1 MHRGTDAAGRVRV
14 SAKPGTGDSGDR
26 SGRPIAI
33 IAGTGPAGMGLALRW
48 ARAGETII
56 IGSRDP
62 QRAQQ
67 AAAAIQQK
75 AGGKANIAG
84 MENSDACAAAD
95 ILMLTVP
102 FEGQAALLKQ
112 LKPSITPGSILIDA
126 TVPLAASVGGRA
138 SRMLGVWQGSAAQQA
153 AELVPKEV
161 SVVAA
166 FHNLSAELLNALGDQ
181 GLRDPSLGDRG
192 DAPLDCD
199 VIVCSDDP
207 DAAQLTRDLAM
218 KIPGVRALDGGK
230 LENARI
236 VEQIT
241 ALLIG
246 LNIRHKGH
254 AGIRITGLPPA
265 AYR

>member
-1 MHRGTDAAGRVRV
+1 MSASPPD
-14 SAKPGTGDSGDR
+14 AKPI
-26 SGRPIAI
+26 RPIAVI
-33 IAGTGPAGMGLALRW
+33 GGTGPAGMGLALRW

-56 IGSRDP
+56 IGSRNEE
-62 QRAQQ
+62 RAQQ
-67 AAAAIQQK
+67 TAAFIQRR
-75 AGGKANIAG
+75 AGPEANVSG
-84 MENSDACAAAD
+84 MENSTACAAAD

-102 FEGQAALLKQ
+102 FESQAALLKQ
-112 LKPSITPGSILIDA
+112 LKPAVTEGSILIDA

-138 SRMLGVWQGSAAQQA
+138 SRTLGVWQGSAAQQA
-153 AELVPKEV
+153 AELVPAGV
-161 SVVAA
+161 SVVGA
-166 FHNLSAELLNALGDQ
+166 FHNVSAELLNT
-181 GLRDPSLGDRG
+181 

-199 VIVCSDDP
+199 IIVCSDDP
-207 DAAQLTRDLAM
+207 DAAQLTRELAA

-230 LENARI
+230 LENSRV

-246 LNIRHKGH
+246 MNIRYKGH

>member
-1 MHRGTDAAGRVRV
+1 MSEA
-14 SAKPGTGDSGDR
+14 TGGAST
-26 SGRPIAI
+26 RPIAI
-33 IAGTGPAGMGLALRW
+33 IGGTGPAGMGLALRW

-56 IGSRDP
+56 IGSRDA

-67 AAAAIQQK
+67 AAATIQQK
-75 AGGKANIAG
+75 IGSQANISG
-84 MENSDACAAAD
+84 LENSQACAVAD

-102 FEGQAALLKQ
+102 FEGQASLLKQ
-112 LKPSITPGSILIDA
+112 LKSAISPGSILIDA
-126 TVPLAASVGGRA
+126 TVPLASAVGGRA
-138 SRMLGVWQGSAAQQA
+138 SRTLGVWQGSAAEQA
-153 AELVPKEV
+153 AELVPEEV

-166 FHNLSAELLNALGDQ
+166 FHNVSAELLGGND
-181 GLRDPSLGDRG
+181 
-192 DAPLDCD
+192 PLDCD
-199 VIVCSDDP
+199 VIVCSDDS
-207 DAAQLTRDLAM
+207 DAAQLTRDLAA
-218 KIPGVRALDGGK
+218 KIPGVRAINGGK

-254 AGIRITGLPPA
+254 AGIRITGLPQT